1 MTGFSARGILRTKLA
16 VCCGLVFLWQVPVQT
31 ASGQAPAPNAT
42 GTSCISKE
50 TGRHIVLERDEI
62 RVDATG
68 KDERTADAGDF
79 GRGVIAAEAPE
90 SERTMK
96 EAYKWFQKAA
106 RKGDVRAQVN
116 LAVLTLAGWGVR
128 ASAGEAIY
136 WLTTAAEQGYAPAL
150 FDLGIMYM
158 EGCGV
163 RRDYAEAFGFFEKGA
178 LAGDS
183 SAQVNLGYLYDQGL
197 GVAQNRVQAAKWYRR
212 AADSGEP
219 RAQFNLGNLYLRGE
233 GVERD
238 EAAAFEWFRRA
249 AFGGYP
255 EARIMVGS
263 MYAAGRGTQTDP
275 AAAYMWFALAAQQG
289 QAGANAKL
297 ESLQEQLTVP
307 ERLEAATRA
316 RLLAQAS
323 KSAMRQAMFH

>member
-1 MTGFSARGILRTKLA
+1 MMGFSARGILRTRLA
-16 VCCGLVFLWQVPVQT
+16 VCCGLLFLWQIATQT
-31 ASGQAPAPNAT
+31 ACAQAPAPNAV
-42 GTSCISKE
+42 GTSCISRE
-50 TGRHIVLERDEI
+50 MARHIVLERDEI
-62 RVDATG
+62 RVDSSG
-68 KDERTADAGDF
+68 KDERTADAGDY

-128 ASAGEAIY
+128 PSAGEAIY
-136 WLTTAAEQGYAPAL
+136 WLDAAARQGYGAAL
-150 FDLGIMYM
+150 FDLGIVYM

-163 RRDYAEAFGFFEKGA
+163 RRDYAEAFGYFEKGA

-197 GVAQNRVQAAKWYRR
+197 GVARDRVQAAKWYRR

-219 RAQFNLGNLYLRGE
+219 RAQFNLGDLYLRGE

-238 EAAAFEWFRRA
+238 EAAAFGWFYKA
-249 AFGGYP
+249 ALGGHT
-255 EARIMVGS
+255 EARVMVGS
-263 MYAAGRGTQTDP
+263 MYAGGRGTQADP
-275 AAAYMWFALAAQQG
+275 GAAYMWFAAAAQ
-289 QAGANAKL
+289 AGDATADSKLSALRAQLSVAEVMEASAKAQ
-297 ESLQEQLTVP
+297 SLARSAKVP
-307 ERLEAATRA
+307 
-316 RLLAQAS
+316 
-323 KSAMRQAMFH
+323 MRQGLFH